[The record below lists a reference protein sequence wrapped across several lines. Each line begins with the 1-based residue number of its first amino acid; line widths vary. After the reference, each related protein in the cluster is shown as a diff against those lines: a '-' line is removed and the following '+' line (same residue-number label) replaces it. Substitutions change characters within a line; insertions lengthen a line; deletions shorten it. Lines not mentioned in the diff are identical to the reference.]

1 MTWLNAFAA
10 AALLL
15 TIAPPALADEMRE
28 PARGVVRAQRTAAL
42 STDLNALIAS
52 LPLREG
58 EAFRAGELLVGFD
71 CAELMAE
78 VEASAAI
85 TRAEELRL
93 INNQRLARL
102 NAMGEFE
109 VQMQAA
115 RVEQVRAEHRVLTTR
130 LNRCEITAPFDGRIS
145 ELFVNQSEFPVP
157 NEPLMRITSPENA
170 EIEILLPAR
179 WLRWLRE
186 GEAFEITIEESG
198 ERLSAHLTRF
208 SAEVDPVSQTIRVF
222 GAFDKPAPDVLPGM
236 SGSVRFINAP

>member
-130 LNRCEITAPFDGRIS
+130 LNRCEITAPFDGRN
-145 ELFVNQSEFPVP
+145 LG
-157 NEPLMRITSPENA
+157 A
-170 EIEILLPAR
+170 
-179 WLRWLRE
+179 LR
-186 GEAFEITIEESG
+186 
-198 ERLSAHLTRF
+198 
-208 SAEVDPVSQTIRVF
+208 Q
-222 GAFDKPAPDVLPGM
+222 
-236 SGSVRFINAP
+236 SVRIPGAE